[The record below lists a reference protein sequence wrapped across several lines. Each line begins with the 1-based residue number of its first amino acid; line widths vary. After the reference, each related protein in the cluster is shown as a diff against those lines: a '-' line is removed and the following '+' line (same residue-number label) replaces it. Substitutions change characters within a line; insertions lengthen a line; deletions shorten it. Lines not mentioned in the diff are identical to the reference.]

1 MAKCEHIKAVKHT
14 VAPRTAGCEEC
25 EKTGQRW
32 VALRKCLE
40 CGHVGCCDS
49 SPGRHANQHFKE
61 TGHPGHAGVGRIVEL
76 VLCARGIR
84 LTPPARRLTA
94 LYTGDSRSL
103 ASVAFLRMNGTSL

>member
-61 TGHPGHAGVGRIVEL
+61 TGHPVMQELGGSWNWCYAHAEYV
-76 VLCARGIR
+76 
-84 LTPPARRLTA
+84 
-94 LYTGDSRSL
+94 
-103 ASVAFLRMNGTSL
+103 